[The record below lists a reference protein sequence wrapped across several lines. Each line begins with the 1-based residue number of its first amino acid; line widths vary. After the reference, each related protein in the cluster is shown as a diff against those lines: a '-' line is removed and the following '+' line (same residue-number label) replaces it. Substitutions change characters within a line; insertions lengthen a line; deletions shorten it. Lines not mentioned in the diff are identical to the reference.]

1 MFEFCEFFCFE
12 VVFCLILVYFVVVFV
27 YGVTVDFL
35 CVDDVFAV
43 CVFRLPEFK

>member
-1 MFEFCEFFCFE
+1 MSFSCFE
-12 VVFCLILVYFVVVFV
+12 VVFDLLLVYFVVAFV

-43 CVFRLPEFK
+43 CVFRLSEFK